1 MLQGSAY
8 AKLTEGQQSGYPKQE
23 QVVNWLDLVITVTW
37 ISGLFLGWKM
47 GLFGAVFAA
56 GGAVVGVFLA
66 ARFSDNVADLLTDS
80 VTSDTLATVIAY
92 VAILAL
98 VFTAA
103 QVLRTVLIEGLKR
116 VAMGWL
122 DPVGGMLLGLVAG
135 LALAGALVT
144 VMARYSS
151 DLPEDSNGTA
161 SSYVSLARSDLQQ
174 NVRGPLVESSLVPLY
189 LDFVDSTLGSAILSP
204 VPEDFSEALHILEM
218 EIDVAETNAQ

>member
-189 LDFVDSTLGSAILSP
+189 LDFMGSAPGSAILSP

>member
-98 VFTAA
+98 AFTAA

-116 VAMGWL
+116 IAMGWL

-135 LALAGALVT
+135 FVLAGALVA

-151 DLPEDSNGTA
+151 DIPQSSSGEWYSPER
-161 SSYVSLARSDLQQ
+161 LARSDLQE
-174 NVRGPLVESSLVPLY
+174 NVRGPLLESSFVPLY
-189 LDFVDSTLGSAILSP
+189 LDFMSSDPGSAILSP
-204 VPEDFSEALHILEM
+204 VPDDFWEALRILET
-218 EIDVAETNAQ
+218 EIDAQ

>member
-1 MLQGSAY
+1 M
-8 AKLTEGQQSGYPKQE
+8 QE

-66 ARFSDNVADLLTDS
+66 ARFSDDVADLLTDS

-98 VFTAA
+98 AFTAA
-103 QVLRTVLIEGLKR
+103 QVLRAVLIEGLKR
-116 VAMGWL
+116 IAMGWL

-135 LALAGALVT
+135 FILAGALVA

-151 DLPEDSNGTA
+151 DIPQSSSGEWYSPER
-161 SSYVSLARSDLQQ
+161 LARSDLQQ
-174 NVRGPLVESSLVPLY
+174 NVRGPLLESSFVPLY
-189 LDFVDSTLGSAILSP
+189 LDFMGSDPGSAILSP
-204 VPEDFSEALHILEM
+204 VPDDFWEALRILET
-218 EIDVAETNAQ
+218 EIDAQ